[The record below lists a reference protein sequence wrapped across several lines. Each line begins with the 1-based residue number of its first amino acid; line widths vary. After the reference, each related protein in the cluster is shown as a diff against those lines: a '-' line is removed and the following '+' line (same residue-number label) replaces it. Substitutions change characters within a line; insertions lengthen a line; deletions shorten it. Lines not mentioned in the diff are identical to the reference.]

1 MLYVYTIAEAIDL
14 ECANVFRDDL
24 LVFGNV
30 CGVHFGN
37 VQLMP
42 AQLWPCQC
50 DLTEMCIT
58 NRYAHRVFLS
68 GPKQPVQKAESS
80 PLFLQT
86 P

>member
-1 MLYVYTIAEAIDL
+1 MLYVYTITEAIDL

-42 AQLWPCQC
+42 
-50 DLTEMCIT
+50 
-58 NRYAHRVFLS
+58 NF
-68 GPKQPVQKAESS
+68 GPVSV
-80 PLFLQT
+80 T
-86 P
+86 